1 MPAKGAVGGL
11 FAGIALAFWAGTG
24 SFIYPA
30 PPTKSLPLPLSTLN
44 CTLAN
49 STEALTT
56 AAPTAAPARYRPC
69 PRLYPTLRHGAAR
82 RCSVSG
88 AQAATAERAG
98 STAHCQT
105 AQRVPSELRFDGA
118 AQRQHKRLCRSCLVA
133 LVPSSQAF
141 AGRYLVL
148 PVLPVLQCHR
158 LPGLC
163 HHGAPDQLPNR
174 LVFST

>member
-56 AAPTAAPARYRPC
+56 AAPTAAPARYHPC
-69 PRLYPTLRHGAAR
+69 PRLYPTLRHGAQPDAAACLGR
-82 RCSVSG
+82 SQRPPSGLG
-88 AQAATAERAG
+88 AQRTARPHSQCPA
-98 STAHCQT
+98 
-105 AQRVPSELRFDGA
+105 
-118 AQRQHKRLCRSCLVA
+118 SC
-133 LVPSSQAF
+133 
-141 AGRYLVL
+141 VL
-148 PVLPVLQCHR
+148 MARPRDNINASVGH
-158 LPGLC
+158 
-163 HHGAPDQLPNR
+163 A
-174 LVFST
+174 